1 MHLSLEKVKEMVYN
15 IIRRDTNLLKGG
27 FILEV
32 FVWAIVFVLFV
43 IAELATIQ
51 LISIWFAVGAL
62 VTLIFTCFF
71 ESSLLDQLGVF
82 ILASGIFLLITF
94 PYLRRRRNKGHIS
107 TNIGLYIGKTAT
119 VIEEINQDNGTGRV
133 TLSGVDWSA
142 AALSGDEIIPAGSI
156 VRVEKVQGAK
166 LIVSLKLKSETEV

>member
-1 MHLSLEKVKEMVYN
+1 MLYN
-15 IIRRDTNLLKGG
+15 NSCRDTNLLKGG

-32 FVWAIVFVLFV
+32 FIWAGVFVLFV
-43 IAELATIQ
+43 MAELATIQ
-51 LISIWFAVGAL
+51 LVSIWFAVGAL

-71 ESSLLDQLGVF
+71 EMGLVEQLGIF

-94 PYLRRRRNKGHIS
+94 PYLRKRRNKGHIS

-119 VIEEINQDNGTGRV
+119 VIEEIDQDKDTGRV

-142 AALSGDEIIPAGSI
+142 VPLSDGEIIPAGSL
-156 VRVEKVQGAK
+156 VKVEKVQGTK
-166 LIVSLKLKSETEV
+166 LVVSLKLKQETEG